1 MLNVLRQIH
10 PHARLWIVSAITLG
24 ILLII
29 NTPVEKTVD
38 TPVEKT
44 VKIYKQPQG
53 RVVAYYN
60 NDYQRYAVDKLIQ
73 LDMLEHYPCLFELW
87 TKESN
92 WRPKARNKSSGALGI
107 AQLMPE
113 TWVNIKTEPT
123 LNGYKQVDAGL
134 AYIERKYGK
143 KGICRAYAHHLA
155 KNWY

>member
-113 TWVNIKTEPT
+113 TWVNINTKPT